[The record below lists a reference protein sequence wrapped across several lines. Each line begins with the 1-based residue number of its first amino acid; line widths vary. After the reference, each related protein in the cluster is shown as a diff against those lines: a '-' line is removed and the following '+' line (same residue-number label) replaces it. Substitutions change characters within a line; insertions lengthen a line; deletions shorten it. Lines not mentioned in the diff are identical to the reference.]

1 MRKSSNRGDQ
11 NSTGPTV
18 RNACLRILQACWL
31 LVIHREL
38 LEKHY
43 SRCKALE
50 RGRFCSTDRQELLAA
65 SDLFPEEGNSMGDL
79 TLSTSIRLLIVDD
92 HAVVRAGFSS
102 VLRRQAGLSVVGSVQ
117 SGEEALTFLVRC
129 PADVLLLD
137 LHMPGMGGI
146 ETLLALQR
154 RAGPPKVIVLSSFE
168 PDEEI
173 CRAVEAGAHGYLR
186 KDISCAEIVE
196 AVHAVHSGVGYCPQ
210 WIKDRISERKL
221 QPSLS
226 PRELEILEMVSKG
239 LTNKEIG
246 RAIQVSHFTVRNH
259 VRHII
264 AKLEVG
270 DRTEATTVAI
280 QQGILMA

>member
-1 MRKSSNRGDQ
+1 
-11 NSTGPTV
+11 
-18 RNACLRILQACWL
+18 
-31 LVIHREL
+31 
-38 LEKHY
+38 
-43 SRCKALE
+43 
-50 RGRFCSTDRQELLAA
+50 
-65 SDLFPEEGNSMGDL
+65 MGDL

-92 HAVVRAGFSS
+92 HAVVRAGFSN

-154 RAGPPKVIVLSSFE
+154 LAGPPKVIVLSSFE

-196 AVHAVHSGVGYCPQ
+196 AVHAVHSGVGYFPQ

-226 PRELEILEMVSKG
+226 PRELEILEMVAKG

>member
-1 MRKSSNRGDQ
+1 
-11 NSTGPTV
+11 
-18 RNACLRILQACWL
+18 
-31 LVIHREL
+31 
-38 LEKHY
+38 
-43 SRCKALE
+43 
-50 RGRFCSTDRQELLAA
+50 
-65 SDLFPEEGNSMGDL
+65 MGDL
-79 TLSTSIRLLIVDD
+79 TQSASIRLLIVDD

-102 VLRRQAGLSVVGSVQ
+102 VLRRQVGLSVVSSVQ
-117 SGEEALTFLVRC
+117 SGEEALTFLARC
-129 PADVLLLD
+129 PVDVLLLD
-137 LHMPGMGGI
+137 LHMPGMSGI
-146 ETLLALQR
+146 EILLALQR
-154 RAGPPKVIVLSSFE
+154 LPAPPNVIVLSSFE

-173 CRAVEAGAHGYLR
+173 CRAVEAGAKGYLR
-186 KDISCAEIVE
+186 KDISCTEIIE
-196 AVHAVHSGVGYCPQ
+196 AVHTVHSGSGYFPQ

-226 PRELEILEMVSKG
+226 PRELEILEMVAKG

>member
-1 MRKSSNRGDQ
+1 
-11 NSTGPTV
+11 
-18 RNACLRILQACWL
+18 
-31 LVIHREL
+31 
-38 LEKHY
+38 
-43 SRCKALE
+43 
-50 RGRFCSTDRQELLAA
+50 
-65 SDLFPEEGNSMGDL
+65 MGDSAL
-79 TLSTSIRLLIVDD
+79 KAPVRLLIVDD

-102 VLRRQAGLSVVGSVQ
+102 VLRPQMGLKVVGSVR
-117 SGEEALTFLVRC
+117 SGEEALTFLERC
-129 PADVLLLD
+129 PVDVLLLD
-137 LHMPGMGGI
+137 LHMPGMSGI
-146 ETLLALQR
+146 ETLVALQELPS
-154 RAGPPKVIVLSSFE
+154 APNVIVLSSCE

-173 CRAVEAGAHGYLR
+173 CRAVERGARGYLR
-186 KDISCAEIVE
+186 KDISCSDIIE
-196 AVHAVHSGVGYCPQ
+196 AIHAVHSGSSHFPQ
-210 WIKDRISERKL
+210 WIKDRVSERKL

-226 PRELEILEMVSKG
+226 PRELEILGMVAKG

>member
-1 MRKSSNRGDQ
+1 
-11 NSTGPTV
+11 
-18 RNACLRILQACWL
+18 
-31 LVIHREL
+31 
-38 LEKHY
+38 
-43 SRCKALE
+43 
-50 RGRFCSTDRQELLAA
+50 
-65 SDLFPEEGNSMGDL
+65 MGDL
-79 TLSTSIRLLIVDD
+79 TLSASIRLLIVDD
-92 HAVVRAGFSS
+92 HAVVRAGFVS
-102 VLRRQAGLSVVGSVQ
+102 VLRRQVGLSVLSSVQ
-117 SGEEALTFLVRC
+117 SGEEALTFLARC
-129 PADVLLLD
+129 PVDVLLLD
-137 LHMPGMGGI
+137 LHMPGMSGI

-154 RAGPPKVIVLSSFE
+154 LPAPPNVIVLSSFE

-173 CRAVEAGAHGYLR
+173 CRAVEAGAKGYLR
-186 KDISCAEIVE
+186 KDISCTEIIE
-196 AVHAVHSGVGYCPQ
+196 AVHVVHSGSGYFPQ

-226 PRELEILEMVSKG
+226 PRELEILEMVAKG

>member
-1 MRKSSNRGDQ
+1 MS
-11 NSTGPTV
+11 
-18 RNACLRILQACWL
+18 LRL
-31 LVIHREL
+31 
-38 LEKHY
+38 
-43 SRCKALE
+43 
-50 RGRFCSTDRQELLAA
+50 LLAETVEVT
-65 SDLFPEEGNSMGDL
+65 FSMGDL
-79 TLSTSIRLLIVDD
+79 TLSACIRLLVVDD

-102 VLRRQAGLSVVGSVQ
+102 VLRSQAGLEVLGSVQ
-117 SGEEALTFLVRC
+117 SGEEALTFLKCC
-129 PADVLLLD
+129 PVDVLLLD
-137 LHMPGMGGI
+137 LHMPGMSGI
-146 ETLLALQR
+146 ETLVALQELPC
-154 RAGPPKVIVLSSFE
+154 PPNVIVLSSCE

-173 CRAVEAGAHGYLR
+173 CRAVERGARGYLR
-186 KDISCAEIVE
+186 KDISCTEIIE
-196 AVHAVHSGVGYCPQ
+196 AIYAVHSGRSHFPQ
-210 WIKDRISERKL
+210 WIKDRVSERKL

-226 PRELEILEMVSKG
+226 PRELEILEMVAKG

>member
-1 MRKSSNRGDQ
+1 ME
-11 NSTGPTV
+11 V
-18 RNACLRILQACWL
+18 
-31 LVIHREL
+31 
-38 LEKHY
+38 
-43 SRCKALE
+43 
-50 RGRFCSTDRQELLAA
+50 
-65 SDLFPEEGNSMGDL
+65 NSMGDL
-79 TLSTSIRLLIVDD
+79 PLSASIRLLVVDD

-102 VLRRQAGLSVVGSVQ
+102 VLRRQVGLTVVGSLQ
-117 SGEEALTFLVRC
+117 SGQEALTFLARC
-129 PADVLLLD
+129 PVDVLLLD
-137 LHMPGMGGI
+137 LHMPGMNGI
-146 ETLLALQR
+146 ETLVALQR
-154 RAGPPKVIVLSSFE
+154 LPAPPNVIVLSSFE

-173 CRAVEAGAHGYLR
+173 CRAVEAGAKGYLR
-186 KDISCAEIVE
+186 KDISCTEIIE
-196 AVHAVHSGVGYCPQ
+196 AVHTVHSGGGHFPQ
-210 WIKDRISERKL
+210 WIKDRVSERKF

-226 PRELEILEMVSKG
+226 PRELEILEMVAKG